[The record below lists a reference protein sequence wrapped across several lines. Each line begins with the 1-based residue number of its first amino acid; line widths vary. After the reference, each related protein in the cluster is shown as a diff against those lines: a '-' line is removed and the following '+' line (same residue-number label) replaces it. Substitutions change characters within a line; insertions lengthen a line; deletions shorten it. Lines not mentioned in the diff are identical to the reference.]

1 MGSSMAPDSES
12 VILPPYLTLCDGDNA
27 PFSTPD
33 LAIKLPEIPLIS
45 RNLDNSGLDPLP
57 SWYVIIS
64 FSLAINFTLIL
75 KQERKKVVRIKHIRK
90 SLKFSKLRFRK
101 KINPPFHYFDPI
113 LHISLICIL
122 LSSG

>member
-75 KQERKKVVRIKHIRK
+75 KQERKSRE
-90 SLKFSKLRFRK
+90 
-101 KINPPFHYFDPI
+101 N
-113 LHISLICIL
+113 
-122 LSSG
+122 